1 MYKESET
8 LELKREINSNICKE
22 IIAFANTK
30 GGTIYIGYDDDDG
43 NLVGLKNAKE
53 ELDKLSNLISDN
65 IAPNLTFNVSMEII
79 EELGLDTIIVKVLK
93 GTNRPYYLK
102 SKGITPEGVY
112 IRLGATNRM
121 ATRDEIVKMI
131 MEDSNVKFEDNISKE
146 QNLSFNYLERIF
158 KEKNIILNKV
168 KMKNMG
174 FLNEK
179 DLYTNLAYIVSD
191 QNNFPIK
198 IAVYKGDSKVEFLD
212 KKELDNMSVF
222 EQLDEVLKFL
232 KLVIKIPA
240 KIVGMERV
248 ESPEY
253 DFEVIRESLL
263 NCIIHRD
270 YSIYG
275 STLINIYENSIEIV
289 NQGGLISGLTIESI
303 KKGNSASRNPGLA
316 SLFHRL
322 GLVEAYGSGI
332 PRIFAKY
339 EYQEQKPIIESIG
352 ESFFI
357 RFPKLEYEEF
367 TNNEL
372 NILFDYAR
380 KNGKITREN
389 VEDLFGCSKT
399 SAIRKLNSYVEKEI
413 LKKVDVGK
421 NTYYEIYNK

>member
-30 GGTIYIGYDDDDG
+30 GGTIYIGYDDDG

-232 KLVIKIPA
+232 KLVIKI
-240 KIVGMERV
+240 
-248 ESPEY
+248 
-253 DFEVIRESLL
+253 L
-263 NCIIHRD
+263 
-270 YSIYG
+270 
-275 STLINIYENSIEIV
+275 
-289 NQGGLISGLTIESI
+289 
-303 KKGNSASRNPGLA
+303 
-316 SLFHRL
+316 
-322 GLVEAYGSGI
+322 
-332 PRIFAKY
+332 
-339 EYQEQKPIIESIG
+339 
-352 ESFFI
+352 
-357 RFPKLEYEEF
+357 
-367 TNNEL
+367 
-372 NILFDYAR
+372 
-380 KNGKITREN
+380 
-389 VEDLFGCSKT
+389 
-399 SAIRKLNSYVEKEI
+399 
-413 LKKVDVGK
+413 
-421 NTYYEIYNK
+421 